1 MASSQIASPD
11 CHFQLRY
18 LQTLNSI
25 SAENN
30 STVIFPVP
38 VDIINTAM
46 SNMAASAGPALP
58 PFLPPGPLPHNLQHR
73 AGIPPANVKVR
84 AIRRLLLNG
93 SANKCFHKNLLG
105 H

>member
-1 MASSQIASPD
+1 MASSQIASLG

-46 SNMAASAGPALP
+46 SNMAASAGPAPALP

-73 AGIPPANVKVR
+73 AGLTPANVKVR
-84 AIRRLLLNG
+84 AME
-93 SANKCFHKNLLG
+93 
-105 H
+105 